1 MTKKKSKG
9 TVVPM
14 TTTALVST
22 DHLKEEF
29 TYEAKGGRYTVYS
42 VDGELLAKTDH
53 YNLAVAKN
61 ARGQLGLVMIA
72 LRPESNPVVNRHRRI
87 LETLQTMADEI
98 NKETVGFKPNYGA
111 FVPRILDVIDS
122 EDGRHGVFMGYHES
136 IGSYKQLVPL
146 SVALAT
152 VRVDMKTAAWMLGKL
167 LKLADFVHSCGFT
180 VGLVDASNVFIET
193 QQHGVLVM
201 DFTDA
206 SEEAEDS
213 EMLLEVMHFAEII
226 WWAVGGSATE
236 EPHYDASIMTRDQ
249 HAKFT
254 TLLKRLMTG
263 GVAAHEAHTLA
274 YALFDEIWPKTPMA
288 EAPDGMKR
296 DFHPYTTYP
305 R

>member
-1 MTKKKSKG
+1 MTKKRSKG
-9 TVVPM
+9 
-14 TTTALVST
+14 ALVPVNVESALVAR
-22 DHLKEEF
+22 LKKEF
-29 TYEAKGGRYTVYS
+29 EYKAAGGLYIVYS
-42 VDGELLAKTDH
+42 VDGELLAKTDF

-61 ARGQLGLVMIA
+61 PSGQLGLVMIA
-72 LRPESNPVVNRHRRI
+72 ARPESNTVVDRHRRI
-87 LETLQTMADEI
+87 LQTLQRLSDQI
-98 NKETVGFKPNYGA
+98 NEEAEGFKPNYGA

-122 EDGRHGVFMGYHES
+122 EDGRHGVFMGYHDS
-136 IGSYKQLVPL
+136 ISSYKQLVPL
-146 SVALAT
+146 SIALAT
-152 VRVDMKTAAWMLGKL
+152 TRVDMQSAAWMLGKL

-180 VGLVDASNVFIET
+180 VGLVDTSNVFIET
-193 QQHGVLVM
+193 QQHGVVVM

-236 EPHYDASIMTRDQ
+236 EPPYDASIMTRDQ

-254 TLLKRLMTG
+254 TLLKRLMSG
-263 GVAAHEAHTLA
+263 GVAAHEAHALA